1 MFDII
6 ADWQN
11 EIGFYFNIFKL
22 IFYFFVG
29 ALVLLILN
37 NIRKLLSF
45 FVSKF
50 SREKLLARI
59 NFMFKVLIFVLVSI
73 LIGWMI
79 IFIVF

>member
-11 EIGFYFNIFKL
+11 EIGFYFYIFKL

-29 ALVLLILN
+29 ALVLLVLN

-50 SREKLLARI
+50 SREKLLA
-59 NFMFKVLIFVLVSI
+59 NKFHV
-73 LIGWMI
+73 
-79 IFIVF
+79 

>member
-11 EIGFYFNIFKL
+11 EIGFYFNIIKL
-22 IFYFFVG
+22 IFYFLVG
-29 ALVLLILN
+29 ALVLMILN

>member
-59 NFMFKVLIFVLVSI
+59 NFMFKVFIFVLVSI